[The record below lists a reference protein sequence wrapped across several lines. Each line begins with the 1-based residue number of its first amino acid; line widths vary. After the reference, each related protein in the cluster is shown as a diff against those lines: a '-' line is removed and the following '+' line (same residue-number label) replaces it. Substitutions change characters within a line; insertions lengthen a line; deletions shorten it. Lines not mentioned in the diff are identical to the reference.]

1 MPDEMNAIVKLI
13 LNSGVSI
20 TVIAY
25 FMFRDYKFMSTLN
38 NALTSLINS
47 VDTLKEII
55 KSKGGDL

>member
-1 MPDEMNAIVKLI
+1 MTDDMNAMVQLI

-20 TVIAY
+20 IVIAY
-25 FMFRDYKFMSTLN
+25 FMVRDYKFMNTLN
-38 NALTSLINS
+38 NALTSLLNS

>member
-1 MPDEMNAIVKLI
+1 MPDEMNAIVQLI

-20 TVIAY
+20 IVIAY
-25 FMFRDYKFMSTLN
+25 FMVRDYKFMNTLN
-38 NALTSLINS
+38 NALTSLLNS